1 MDPGEPGRVVLRD
14 VGLAAE
20 GVYSCEVSSEGTFHT
35 DTAEANLTV
44 IGTFTSSATQE
55 RR

>member
-1 MDPGEPGRVVLRD
+1 MDPGEPGRVVLHD

-35 DTAEANLTV
+35 DTLEANLTV
-44 IGTFTSSATQE
+44 IGML
-55 RR
+55 